1 MRKDELVFSRSGRTT
16 SLGKNEDV
24 METSV
29 PSIIKKEAETLA
41 ALLGKTRAE
50 WLRDLIIREIRG
62 ELGRVRLAS
71 GLTPENPENSR

>member
-1 MRKDELVFSRSGRTT
+1 MTKGLLLSRSGRT
-16 SLGKNEDV
+16 SALGKNEDA

-29 PSIIKKEAETLA
+29 PPIIKREAQTLA
-41 ALLGKTRAE
+41 ALLGKTPAE

-71 GLTPENPENSR
+71 GLSPENPENSR